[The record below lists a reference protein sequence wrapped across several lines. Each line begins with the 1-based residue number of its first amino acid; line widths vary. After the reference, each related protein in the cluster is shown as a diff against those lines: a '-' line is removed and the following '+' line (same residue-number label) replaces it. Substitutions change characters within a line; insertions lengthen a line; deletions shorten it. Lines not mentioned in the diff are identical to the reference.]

1 MKNKRKNKLTCQLG
15 VVASDFLFSGGFY
28 SDNLAFVAKGCKKC
42 PNGSYVAY
50 DKKPGKS
57 VLDCKTCPLGKQAPI
72 TYLYIEE
79 MPYGRIYS
87 RHIPNQVI
95 YGLLTQRVRLQ
106 KIFQQLFRDLRP
118 LFSRKIE
125 SFQTRIRE
133 YNLKPCMGKYII
145 SLFRSTAKFSE
156 HPLPIRQRF
165 SSQTIEALAFPSNA
179 YRCPLE
185 PLAQLL

>member
-1 MKNKRKNKLTCQLG
+1 MYLSDWVAELDEKLFGSRSWRADLAQQQNKNDRESKMKNKRKNKLTCQLG

-57 VLDCKTCPLGKQAPI
+57 VLDCKTCPLGKQALTI

-79 MPYGRIYS
+79 MPNGRIYS

-95 YGLLTQRVRLQ
+95 YSLLTQRVRLQ
-106 KIFQQLFRDLRP
+106 KIFQ
-118 LFSRKIE
+118 
-125 SFQTRIRE
+125 
-133 YNLKPCMGKYII
+133 
-145 SLFRSTAKFSE
+145 
-156 HPLPIRQRF
+156 
-165 SSQTIEALAFPSNA
+165 
-179 YRCPLE
+179 
-185 PLAQLL
+185 

>member
-95 YGLLTQRVRLQ
+95 YSLLTQRVRLQ

-165 SSQTIEALAFPSNA
+165 SSQTIEVLPFPSNA